1 MKIAITGASGFIGNE
16 LVSRLAAKHS
26 IIALRRRLS
35 GSAMPNVEERKFDLE
50 DEATFA
56 AVKDA
61 DVLVHCAF
69 IKAGKDKPNAN
80 KTNIETVEKLAGI
93 CRQNGVFFIFISTM
107 SAHQNALSEY
117 GKHKF
122 EIENKLDA
130 NLVSVLKLGLVMGN
144 TGGLFNTIKQ
154 TIAKASVVPL
164 ISGGKQPIQIIHIED
179 LTKIIEKVSVE
190 KLSGVFSIGT
200 PKVYTMKYMYEQ
212 IAHAQNKQIR
222 FVSLPF
228 VFMKLGLG
236 IVEGIGLTLPVT
248 TENLLGLKQLQ
259 AFDTAPSLNKIG
271 VELMELEQA
280 IKNL

>member
-1 MKIAITGASGFIGNE
+1 
-16 LVSRLAAKHS
+16 
-26 IIALRRRLS
+26 
-35 GSAMPNVEERKFDLE
+35 
-50 DEATFA
+50 
-56 AVKDA
+56 
-61 DVLVHCAF
+61 
-69 IKAGKDKPNAN
+69 
-80 KTNIETVEKLAGI
+80 
-93 CRQNGVFFIFISTM
+93 
-107 SAHQNALSEY
+107 
-117 GKHKF
+117 
-122 EIENKLDA
+122 
-130 NLVSVLKLGLVMGN
+130 MGN

-179 LTKIIEKVSVE
+179 LTKIIEKISAE

-212 IAHAQNKQIR
+212 IAQAQNKQIH

-228 VFMKLGLG
+228 GFMKLGLT
-236 IVEGIGLTLPVT
+236 VAESIGLTLPVT